1 MVEGFNPIRY
11 SVIEDKSPREIV
23 MLVGD
28 GIGENADFVI
38 II

>member
-11 SVIEDKSPREIV
+11 SVIEDKNPREIV

-28 GIGENADFVI
+28 FVI